1 MTQKILHPKE
11 IETSTVRLSCGNK
24 CGTAFFIR
32 SEDGSQ
38 ILLTSEHNIVDEQP
52 IKLTIN
58 ETEIEA
64 EVLERIP
71 EKDVALL
78 IIKNNLIQGINTLPL
93 KCTEIPYNESWEC
106 YGFPKIRVTARGR
119 YSGSVSRTNNDT
131 KWDIDLECEQY
142 NNLKEFNGLSGAA
155 LVANGFVIGVIGYD
169 NTGTLGATSIL
180 SIIETLNKHS
190 ISVEKEIKHSIPDS
204 IEKDI
209 STTTTNEEVLQRIN
223 DVINEQITNSY
234 FLITGNPGSG
244 KTTIAAQLK
253 FEDANHIVC
262 DRFFVKVP
270 EKEVIPTQI
279 RATPEFFMKWL
290 EEVYHRILYNAPPP
304 KSEKSLNERVL
315 EIRQGIQQLSA
326 HYQRQSKIA
335 FLIIDGLDDVE
346 KSTIENYISLLPD
359 SLPPN
364 LKVIFSCTSKAVLPN
379 RLKAIISS
387 NTEIKVTPLPVQTA
401 KKYLTENLERKNLT
415 STQISDLA
423 LKSEGHPLYL
433 RYLTQYISE
442 IDETSIIDDWIH
454 SIPVISGE
462 IERYYNKIWLE
473 LEHQVDET
481 WLAATLSRLRIPV
494 DKNILPKMLP
504 EETKHSFVSSFKKI
518 QHLLR
523 NEEKVSIYHTS
534 FSDFTNEKMRSLNEQ
549 IHANIAQYTH
559 DNPVDDFSISEK
571 IYHLSNGNG
580 QNRKQALTECN
591 QIWIDDCAINS
602 VNPDIVLADVKN
614 VIALAAEL
622 GIAHKVISLLLLS
635 QRINFRYNTLFDEN
649 VVFLVNALLTLKKPK
664 EAIRY
669 VERNKTLIV
678 PDEDALYLLQR
689 FYEYGADEEAE
700 ILLDAIKR
708 TCSDILEYELTSD
721 SFKRFVNLKFSAV
734 TLSANSDFEDAFH
747 EFGHIKSTAIK
758 MIQTSGNPKE
768 VIHKFLDD
776 VGSYNAGYFIW
787 RFDIPPS
794 TKLVEKELDFEFN
807 EKSSGFIALNIHR
820 ALDFQV
826 KSPKTKKEDNIPAW
840 IEDLEYVIDKYGVHT
855 DYYFVLLYVL
865 IERSERIDLIK
876 KIFDKFY
883 IEKEEF
889 DFRDENGVDL
899 NHTEILRYGLYAE
912 CLGFLD
918 TVDGFPEFSGYRY
931 SYNDWEE
938 NIKELFTYLCFFSGK
953 AKRYTIDKKDVNVL
967 KPRLVELIKNMIP
980 GLEHRMHWERSY
992 ALPELMFQ
1000 IIYKRLIQILID
1012 NFPDYIPVFIDEIVG
1027 ETNYQ
1032 LGLYTEGYIDSLFVI
1047 ARKLSKETDQNVS
1060 AFKVTKV
1067 LEKHVLNTVE
1077 NRWDRNEYLLRLVEI
1092 YAILDNEDKANDVF
1106 KEMIATSMGPSWY
1119 KEAQLG
1125 IINTAVSNI
1134 FPKNGD
1140 LSYLQKFAAQ
1150 LHCASGEMTFQRYI
1164 RQQQEEFAGDLAKIG
1179 FLDKSIAYF
1188 KYLLLPDNAT
1198 VITNA
1203 ESSVVDAPHES
1214 RGYILGARAIE
1225 EQAGVSSLLQNID
1238 CKGSLVAWGL
1248 SELFILGDDR
1258 YNISDYTK
1266 IQANILNYIESNES
1280 DKLDALLKRF
1290 SRFVITEINDEFRHE
1305 YIRKLFD
1312 KLSDSNFEKAQSYLQ
1327 VVGMHPAQQQEE
1339 NENEKYPNDAIESED
1354 PLDKLVTAKQE
1365 AQEKLSV
1372 ENKTGARKI
1381 IVQALENVQDEKYG
1395 IWSSMYSSKI
1405 NDIRNLLSETY
1416 TNTADFIKDL
1426 KKLIVNE
1433 PYFEEWIIAN
1443 EIVKQLRNIDDEEE
1457 KQLILAAILEH
1468 IELMV
1473 RTPSYIDSKYEWIS
1487 SQLDESGCASQEE
1500 QLLGLLIWFLNHPSL
1515 AVKNRTIEIL
1525 VWLGTIAP
1533 KFIVDA
1539 LMQEIVSEGYKIS
1552 KELSASIIHQLS
1564 NLNPENYA
1572 NALLQALEQNEGD
1585 LVNLN
1590 HFMIRDSI
1598 IAALKELKK
1607 HGIDVNDWVL
1617 KFEQTFKPISTSK
1630 GEVIIEKD
1638 YTVAI
1643 DDYIYELNELKIL
1656 TRQFAETL
1664 LGQIEKLVPLSIED
1678 SQKASKYI
1686 DRSFNDYNDI
1696 NLISDFYTL
1705 LRYALNVAVTCC
1717 VTLNDSE
1724 KVANILRFYQPTF
1737 PENRLTPH
1745 ISTGEEFENTVKE
1758 IFEKNEIDF
1767 AKLLINN
1774 EIPLNYYSRKH
1785 KESRS
1790 HPYDRIEL
1798 NSYLIPAT
1806 KHSSKGY
1813 SYSWLTF
1820 PANSFPDASQIRDYE
1835 EVIPLFIRSE
1845 MSSNITGSDLVPSIL
1860 NTYSAKLPEALESS
1874 IKSNYWRRGRN
1885 WNQRRRGIADRTGY
1899 YTTISKEQ
1907 IRTIKS
1913 EYKLIL
1919 QIYYNHKSIYI
1930 DFFEQKE
1937 IKLR

>member
-1 MTQKILHPKE
+1 MTQILHPKE
-11 IETSTVRLSCGNK
+11 IETATVRLSCGNK
-24 CGTAFFIR
+24 CGTAFFIEA
-32 SEDGSQ
+32 EDGNQ
-38 ILLTSEHNIVDEQP
+38 ILLTSEHNIIDEQP

-64 EVLERIP
+64 EILERIP

-78 IIKNNLIQGINTLPL
+78 TIKNNLIQDINTLPL
-93 KCTEIPYNESWEC
+93 KCTEVPYNESWEC
-106 YGFPKIRVTARGR
+106 YGFPSMRVTTGGR
-119 YSGSVSRTNNDT
+119 YNGNVSRTNNDT

-142 NNLKEFNGLSGAA
+142 NNLEKFDGLSGAA
-155 LVANGFVIGVIGYD
+155 LVANGFVIGVMGYD

-180 SIIETLNKHS
+180 SIIETLNKHN
-190 ISVEKEIKHSIPDS
+190 ISVEKEVKHSIPDS

-209 STTTTNEEVLQRIN
+209 STTTTNEEVLQKIN
-223 DVINEQITNSY
+223 DVINEQIANSY

-244 KTTIAAQLK
+244 KTTIVAQLK
-253 FEDANHIVC
+253 FEDANHIIC

-270 EKEVIPTQI
+270 EEEVIPTQI

-326 HYQRQSKIA
+326 YYQSQGKIA

-346 KSTIENYISLLPD
+346 KTKIEDYISLLPD
-359 SLPPN
+359 SPPPN

-379 RLKAIISS
+379 RLKAII
-387 NTEIKVTPLPVQTA
+387 NTDTEIKVTPLPIRTA
-401 KKYLTENLERKNLT
+401 KKYLTENLERENLT

-423 LKSEGHPLYL
+423 EKSEGHPLYL
-433 RYLTQYISE
+433 RYLTQYIAE
-442 IDETSIIDDWIH
+442 IDEISAIDDWIN
-454 SIPVISGE
+454 SIPVIGGE
-462 IERYYNKIWLE
+462 IERYYNKIWLD

-494 DKNILPKMLP
+494 DKNILSKMLP
-504 EETKHSFVSSFKKI
+504 EETKYSFLSSFKKI

-534 FSDFTNEKMRSLNEQ
+534 FSDFTNEKTRTLNEQ
-549 IHANIAQYTH
+549 IHANIAQYTQ
-559 DNPVDDFSISEK
+559 DNPVDNFSISEK
-571 IYHLSNGNG
+571 IYHLSNGNE
-580 QNRKQALTECN
+580 QNKRQALTECN
-591 QIWIDDCAINS
+591 QIWIDDCALNS

-635 QRINFRYNTLFDEN
+635 QRVNFRYNTLFYEN

-669 VERNKTLIV
+669 VERNKNLIV
-678 PDEDALYLLQR
+678 QDGDALYLLQR

-700 ILLDAIKR
+700 ILLDAINR
-708 TCSDILEYELTSD
+708 RCSNILEPKLNSD
-721 SFKRFVNLKFSAV
+721 SFTRFANLKFSAV
-734 TLSANSDFEDAFH
+734 TLSANSGFENSFK
-747 EFGHIKSTAIK
+747 EFNHVKNTAVQ
-758 MIQTSGNPKE
+758 MLEQNGNPEE
-768 VIHKFLDD
+768 VIDNFLDA
-776 VGSYNAGYFIW
+776 VGSYNSGYFIW
-787 RFDIPPS
+787 RFNMPP
-794 TKLVEKELDFEFN
+794 TIKFAEKELEFEFN
-807 EKSSGFIALNIHR
+807 EKLCGLIALSIYEG
-820 ALDFQV
+820 LDFQE
-826 KSPKTKKEDNIPAW
+826 KSPKSKREDNISEW
-840 IEDLEYVIDKYGVHT
+840 IEALEYVIDKYGVHT
-855 DYYFVLLYVL
+855 DYYLSVLYVL
-865 IERSERIDLIK
+865 VGQSTRIDLIK

-883 IEKEEF
+883 SEIENF
-889 DFRDENGVDL
+889 DFRDKNGVDL

-918 TVDGFPEFSGYRY
+918 TADKFPEFSGYRY

-938 NIKELFTYLCFFSGK
+938 NIKELFTSLCFLSGK
-953 AKRYTIDKKDVNVL
+953 AKRYAIDKKDIKVL
-967 KPRLVELIKNMIP
+967 KPKLIELIKNMIP
-980 GLEHRMHWERSY
+980 GLEHRMYWESSY
-992 ALPELMFQ
+992 ALPELIFP
-1000 IIYKRLIQILID
+1000 IIYKKLIQILID
-1012 NFPDYIPVFIDEIVG
+1012 NFPDYIPIFVDEIVG

-1032 LGLYTEGYIDSLFVI
+1032 LGLYTEGYTDSLFVI
-1047 ARKLSKETDQNVS
+1047 ARKLSKETDQHVS

-1067 LEKHVLNTVE
+1067 LEEHVLNTVE

-1092 YAILDNEDKANDVF
+1092 YATLENEDKANDVF

-1164 RQQQEEFAGDLAKIG
+1164 RQQQEEFVGDLAKIG
-1179 FLDKSIAYF
+1179 FLDKSITYF
-1188 KYLLLPDNAT
+1188 KYLLLPDHAT

-1225 EQAGVSSLLQNID
+1225 EQSGISSLLHNID

-1248 SELFILGDDR
+1248 SELLVLGDDR
-1258 YNISDYTK
+1258 YISDYTE
-1266 IQANILNYIESNES
+1266 IQANILNYIESNEP

-1312 KLSDSNFEKAQSYLQ
+1312 KLSDSNFEKAQSYLKA
-1327 VVGMHPAQQQEE
+1327 VGMRPEQQQEE
-1339 NENEKYPNDAIESED
+1339 NENEEYPNDAIESED
-1354 PLDKLVTAKQE
+1354 PFDKLVTAKQE
-1365 AQEKLSV
+1365 AQEKLNV

-1381 IVQALENVQDEKYG
+1381 IVQALENVQNEKYG
-1395 IWSSMYSSKI
+1395 IWSSMSSNKI

-1416 TNTADFIKDL
+1416 TNTADFIRDL

-1443 EIVKQLRNIDDEEE
+1443 EIVKILRNIGDEEE

-1468 IELMV
+1468 IDLMV
-1473 RTPSYIDSKYEWIS
+1473 RTPQHIDSKYEWIS
-1487 SQLDESGCASQEE
+1487 SQLDAPGCASQEE
-1500 QLLGLLIWFLNHPSL
+1500 QLLELLIWFLNHPSL
-1515 AVKNRTIEIL
+1515 VVKNRTIEIL
-1525 VWLGTIAP
+1525 VWLGTITP

-1539 LMQEIVSEGYKIS
+1539 LIQEILSEGYKIS

-1572 NALLQALEQNEGD
+1572 NVLLQTLEQNEED
-1585 LVNLN
+1585 LINLN

-1607 HGIDVNDWVL
+1607 HGVDVNDWVL
-1617 KFEQTFKPISTSK
+1617 KFQQTFKPISTSK

-1638 YTVAI
+1638 YTGAI

-1664 LGQIEKLVPLSIED
+1664 LGQIEKLAPLSIED

-1686 DRSFNDYNDI
+1686 DRSFNDHNNID
-1696 NLISDFYTL
+1696 LISDFYAL

-1717 VTLNDSE
+1717 VTHDDSE

-1745 ISTGEEFENTVKE
+1745 ISTGEEFENTVKD

-1767 AKLLINN
+1767 AKLLIGN

-1790 HPYDRIEL
+1790 HSYDRIEL
-1798 NSYLIPAT
+1798 NSYLIPIAE
-1806 KHSSKGY
+1806 HSSKSY
-1813 SYSWLTF
+1813 SYPWLRF
-1820 PANSFPDASQIRDYE
+1820 PANSFPDASQIENYE
-1835 EVIPLFIRSE
+1835 EMTPLFVRSE
-1845 MSSNITGSDLVPSIL
+1845 ISSNITGSDLVPSIL
-1860 NTYSAKLPEALESS
+1860 NTYSAKLPETLKSS

-1885 WNQRRRGIADRTGY
+1885 WNQRRRGIAEKTGY
-1899 YTTISKEQ
+1899 YTTIPKEQ
-1907 IRTIKS
+1907 ITTIEP

-1919 QIYYNHKSIYI
+1919 QIYHNHKSIYI